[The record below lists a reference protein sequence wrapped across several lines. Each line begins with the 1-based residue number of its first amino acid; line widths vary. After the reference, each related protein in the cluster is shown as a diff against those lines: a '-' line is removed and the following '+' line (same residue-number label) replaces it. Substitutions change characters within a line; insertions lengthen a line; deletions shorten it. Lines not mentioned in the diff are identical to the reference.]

1 MKNEAKNC
9 NFKCQSDTFNVS
21 ETLIRDQ
28 IIIGVSDKDFWKN
41 SLKKEWTLQQL
52 EDHGRRTEAAALRVA
67 ALTDNSYVKISKI
80 AGKYSTKYRNKENFY
95 VSKKGNQSES
105 HTKGSFVFFHCG
117 RHCCNRDYCRA
128 ICHLWKGKGHWAGSI
143 MCPGTTEKSG
153 LKSKNKHSKVG
164 AKIWYV
170 DQASTSTDESPETV

>member
-80 AGKYSTKYRNKENFY
+80 AGKYSTK
-95 VSKKGNQSES
+95 
-105 HTKGSFVFFHCG
+105 
-117 RHCCNRDYCRA
+117 
-128 ICHLWKGKGHWAGSI
+128 
-143 MCPGTTEKSG
+143 
-153 LKSKNKHSKVG
+153 
-164 AKIWYV
+164 
-170 DQASTSTDESPETV
+170 